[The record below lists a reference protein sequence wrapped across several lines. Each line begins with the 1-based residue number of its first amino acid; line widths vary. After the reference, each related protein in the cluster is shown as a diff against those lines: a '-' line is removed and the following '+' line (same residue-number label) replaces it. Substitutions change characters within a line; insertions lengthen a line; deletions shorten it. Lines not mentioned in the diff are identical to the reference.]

1 MSAWR
6 KPQAVLR
13 SATTHLEVISALAKL
28 VTASIVTII
37 LVLVG
42 NNVNIVNIVQSALG
56 IICIQILMSVVL
68 IMEDVIKTV
77 TTLMAPTI
85 VPVTL
90 DTYWMRT
97 IMDA

>member
-13 SATTHLEVISALAKL
+13 SATTHLEVISALVTL

-42 NNVNIVNIVQSALG
+42 NYALIIVQRTLG
-56 IICIQILMSVVL
+56 LYLQILMSVL
-68 IMEDVIKTV
+68 LTMEDVIKTV
-77 TTLMAPTI
+77 TTLLAPTT
-85 VPVTL
+85 VPATL
-90 DTYWMRT
+90 DTCWMRT
-97 IMDA
+97 IMDAWV